1 MRFLKKIMNAIEAIL
16 SRKSAPRL
24 EEPAPNDH
32 ELELIYK
39 SALRAPDH
47 AALKPWKFLNVSGEG
62 RRKLAEAAYEAI
74 KKTDPQKA
82 LANKDKILNAP
93 YRAPLIIVV
102 IASTKEHEIVPEIEQ
117 ILSAGAAAQNILI
130 ASHSLG
136 YSAIWRTGFL
146 AFNKEVS
153 LSFGMDKSDIIIGYL
168 YIGSTDKKMEAP
180 EISSI
185 NDYVYKWS

>member
-1 MRFLKKIMNAIEAIL
+1 M
-16 SRKSAPRL
+16 
-24 EEPAPNDH
+24 
-32 ELELIYK
+32 
-39 SALRAPDH
+39 
-47 AALKPWKFLNVSGEG
+47 
-62 RRKLAEAAYEAI
+62 
-74 KKTDPQKA
+74 
-82 LANKDKILNAP
+82 
-93 YRAPLIIVV
+93 
-102 IASTKEHEIVPEIEQ
+102 PEIEQ
-117 ILSAGAAAQNILI
+117 ILSACAAAQNILI